1 MIAAACVFVA
11 MNLPGGSIAAH
22 ERHIAALDAAGCRV
36 EIRGECLS
44 ACTMYLGAQSIC
56 VDPRARLGFHHTRR
70 MHLGGLLVR
79 PMKWDDQDHYDRRM
93 AAFYPPAV
101 RQWFLDDVR
110 HRGFS
115 AWGWLRGE
123 ELVRQG
129 VADCD

>member
-22 ERHIAALDAAGCRV
+22 EAHIAELDAAGCRV

-56 VDPRARLGFHHTRR
+56 VDPRARLGFHHARR
-70 MHLGGLLVR
+70 VRMGGLLQSR
-79 PMKWDDQDHYDRRM
+79 APWAAQDHWDRRK

-101 RQWFLDDVR
+101 RQWFLSDVR
-110 HRGFS
+110 HRGFH
-115 AWGWLRGE
+115 AWGWLSGA
-123 ELVRQG
+123 ELIRQG
-129 VADCD
+129 VAACE